1 MAWKNALR
9 NLGRYVA
16 GLGIVLAASL
26 LASLP
31 VRAQEF
37 AAVTGVVTD
46 KGGGAIGTV
55 DVALDN
61 DKVGLH
67 LKTQTDEQGIYQF
80 LRLAPGDGYNLSF
93 SKDGFKKFSLNNVYL
108 GISTTS
114 THNAVLEVG
123 AITETIE
130 VKAASEETLNTT
142 DASIGNVFDS
152 TLLHTLPIQFRDSP
166 AALLGLQ
173 PGVVL
178 SGGNDPSGNRDGAVT
193 GARADQGN
201 ITIDGIDANDQA
213 TGQAFATVANAPVDA
228 IQEFRGITA
237 NPLADEGRSSGAQI
251 QLTTK
256 GGTDQ
261 FHGNAYEYHRN
272 TIFAANSF
280 FNNANG
286 VPRAAL
292 IRNQFGGSLG
302 GPVKKDR
309 LFFFFNYEGRRDAS
323 QDNIAR
329 TVPLDTFRNG
339 EVGYINN
346 GPGCT
351 SASRSDTQP
360 ACISFTPAT
369 GANSLA
375 SLDPAGIGA
384 NAPLLTFI
392 NQRYPHANDL
402 TGGDG
407 INTGLV
413 RFNAPFHLGNNTY
426 TTRIDDNLTN
436 KQKLF
441 GRFNI
446 VHSAQTDD
454 VNFAAVQFPGDP
466 APAHEITDHSY
477 SFAIGHTWTISANK
491 INQLT
496 IGLTDSKLSF
506 PSVGQ
511 QGFPNQYTFGPY
523 SAPFESLQGQFRTV
537 PVPTYRDDF
546 NWIRGK
552 HSFQFGG
559 VFKPEHQTSRQIND
573 FNFLSIGLG
582 GQTTSLDSTTRDL
595 RPSDMLIDP
604 ATGSVDASA
613 AAEWDANFP
622 FMLGRFASD
631 DTNFNYTR
639 TGTAQSP
646 GTGKTRNYRYFEY
659 EFYGDDQWRVT
670 NNLTLTYGLRWQ
682 FYSVPYET
690 GGLQSVPT
698 VDFPAFFNARVQNGL
713 AGISGPDAAPTV
725 QYVLGGAANKGGPSI
740 YNPDYKNFS
749 PRLALAYN
757 PGFRSGLLHSVFGD
771 RKTTIRL
778 GGTIDYD
785 RVNANTIN
793 FIQDQVSYLFN
804 NSVNTLFGG
813 ADPGVSLGTDPRFQ
827 AIGTLPVTNTAPPI
841 TTPFSPFID
850 SASGYPLGNAQGQ
863 FNYTIEKNFRTPYSY
878 VYTLGVQR
886 ELPGNL
892 IIEANYVGRLGRK
905 LFAQSDGAQIVDFI
919 DPASK
924 QGLVSAFNQ
933 LSAQVRAGVP
943 GPQIT
948 TQPWFENQMDSAM
961 QNNFGVANCAQ
972 FASIV
977 FGANIPTCTRLVRA
991 LEFSKLNIG
1000 DLSDTVQALY
1010 GFFSGPFGGLIN
1022 PNVGLAGQFSVN
1034 SYISNAASSN
1044 YNALLLTVRKRYSNG
1059 LQLDFNYTYGRS
1071 IDNLSTVANTVIG
1084 GLVCDVR
1091 DLRVC
1096 RGDSD
1101 FDVRHAI
1108 SANGVYD
1115 LPFGRGRRFGSQV
1128 PGWLNQIIGG
1138 WQFSTIATWRTGFP
1152 FSTSTEAFP
1161 VNFFVNSPA
1170 ILTGSASAIRT
1181 NIHSD
1186 SNGAIQLFADP
1197 TAAQGAYSFTNGGET
1212 GSRNTLRGPGF
1223 WNFDTS
1229 FSKSFNMPWSEAH
1242 KLQFRWE
1249 SYNAFNHT
1257 NFADPGADINA
1268 GTFGQIT
1275 SQAGSN
1281 RVMQFALRYDF

>member
-1 MAWKNALR
+1 MTLENSWKH
-9 NLGRYVA
+9 LGRCVA
-16 GLGIVLAASL
+16 GLGIMLVAALVLAV
-26 LASLP
+26 LP
-31 VRAQEF
+31 AHAQEF

-46 KGGGAIGTV
+46 KGGGAIVNV
-55 DVALDN
+55 DVTLDN

-67 LKTQTDEQGIYQF
+67 LKTQTNEQGVYQF

-93 SKDGFKKFSLNNVYL
+93 STTGFKKFSLNNVYL
-108 GISTTS
+108 GVSTTS

-123 AITETIE
+123 AVTETIE
-130 VKAASEETLNTT
+130 VKAASEETLDTT

-178 SGGNDPSGNRDGAVT
+178 AGGNDPNGNREGSVT

-213 TGQAFATVANAPVDA
+213 TGQAFATVGNAPVDA

-256 GGTDQ
+256 SGTDQ

-323 QDNIAR
+323 QDNITR
-329 TVPLDTFRNG
+329 TVPLDSFRNG
-339 EVGYINN
+339 QVAYINN

-351 SASRSDTQP
+351 ANSRIDTQP
-360 ACISFTPAT
+360 ACISLTPAT
-369 GANSLA
+369 GPNSLA
-375 SLDPAGIGA
+375 ALDPARIGA
-384 NAPLLTFI
+384 NTALLTFI
-392 NQRYPHANDL
+392 NSRYPHANDL

-407 INTGLV
+407 VNTGLV

-426 TTRIDDNLTN
+426 TTRIDDNLTS

-454 VNFAAVQFPGDP
+454 VNFAAVQFPGDA
-466 APAHEITDHSY
+466 APAHEIVDHSY

-496 IGLTDSKLSF
+496 IGLTDSRLSF

-511 QGFPNQYTFGPY
+511 TGFPNEYTFGPY

-546 NWIRGK
+546 NYIRGK
-552 HSFQFGG
+552 HSWQFGG
-559 VFKPEHQTSRQIND
+559 VFKPEHQTSRQVND
-573 FNFLSIGLG
+573 FNFLTLGLG
-582 GQTTSLDSTTRDL
+582 GQTNSLNPAL
-595 RPSDMLIDP
+595 RPSDILN
-604 ATGSVDASA
+604 SASA
-613 AAEWDANFP
+613 FGEWDNNFP
-622 FMLGRFASD
+622 FILGRFASD

-639 TGTAQSP
+639 TGTAESP

-659 EFYGDDQWRVT
+659 EFYGEDQWRVT
-670 NNLTLTYGLRWQ
+670 NNLTFTYGLRWQ
-682 FYSVPYET
+682 YYSVPYET
-690 GGLQSVPT
+690 GGLESVPT

-713 AGISGPDAAPTV
+713 AGISGAGAVPTV

-740 YNPDYKNFS
+740 YNPDYRNFS

-757 PGFRSGLLHSVFGD
+757 PGFRNGLLHSVFGD

-813 ADPGVSLGTDPRFQ
+813 GNPSQTLATDPRFT

-841 TTPFSPFID
+841 NTPFSPFID
-850 SASGYPLGNAQGQ
+850 SATGYPLGNAQGQ
-863 FNYTIEKNFRTPYSY
+863 FNYTVEKNFRTPYAY
-878 VYTLGVQR
+878 VYTFGVQR

-892 IIEANYVGRLGRK
+892 IVEANYVGRLGRK
-905 LFAQSDGAQIVDFI
+905 LFAQSDGAQIVDFK
-919 DPASK
+919 DPQSK
-924 QGLVSAFNQ
+924 EGLISAFNQ
-933 LSAQVRAGVP
+933 LSAQTRAGVSGNQLTP
-943 GPQIT
+943 
-948 TQPWFENQMDSAM
+948 QPWFENQMNSAI
-961 QNNFGVANCAQ
+961 QTNFGGFGIGNCASLAAFLGDGAANCTQ
-972 FASIV
+972 FV
-977 FGANIPTCTRLVRA
+977 QDFFGTLLRR
-991 LEFSKLNIG
+991 G
-1000 DLSDTVQALY
+1000 DLSDTVQGLY
-1010 GFFSGPFGGLIN
+1010 GFFSGPFGGVIP
-1022 PNVGLAGQFSVN
+1022 PNVGLASQFSVN

-1044 YNALLLTVRKRYSNG
+1044 YNALLLTVKKRYASG
-1059 LQLDFNYTYGRS
+1059 LQLDFNYTYGHS
-1071 IDNLSTVANTVIG
+1071 IDNLSTVTNTVIG

-1091 DLRVC
+1091 NLRAC
-1096 RGDSD
+1096 RGSSD
-1101 FDVRHAI
+1101 FDLQHSI

-1115 LPFGRGRRFGSQV
+1115 LPFGRARRFASQA

-1152 FSTSTEAFP
+1152 FSTSTDAFP

-1170 ILTGSASAIRT
+1170 LFTGTTAAT
-1181 NIHSD
+1181 KENIHTD
-1186 SNGAIQLFADP
+1186 STGAIQLFANP
-1197 TAAQGAYSFTNGGET
+1197 TAAQGAFSFTNGGET
-1212 GSRNTLRGPGF
+1212 GSRNTLRGPSF
-1223 WNFDTS
+1223 WDFDTS
-1229 FSKSFNMPWSEAH
+1229 VSKSFSMPWSEAH

-1257 NFADPGADINA
+1257 NFADPSADINA
-1268 GTFGQIT
+1268 GTFGLIT
-1275 SQAGSN
+1275 AQAGSN

>member
-1 MAWKNALR
+1 MALKNDSQQI
-9 NLGRYVA
+9 GKCA
-16 GLGIVLAASL
+16 GLLGVLLAAVL
-26 LASLP
+26 FLSLP

-46 KGGGAIGTV
+46 KGGGAIAA
-55 DVALDN
+55 VAVSLDN

-67 LKTQTDEQGIYQF
+67 LTTQTDEQGVYQF
-80 LRLAPGDGYNLSF
+80 LRLSPGDGYSLTF
-93 SKDGFKKFSLNNVYL
+93 SKAGFKKFSLNNVYL
-108 GISTTS
+108 GVTTTS
-114 THNAVLEVG
+114 SHNAILEVG
-123 AITETIE
+123 AVTETIE
-130 VKAASEETLNTT
+130 VKAASEETLDTT

-178 SGGNDPSGNRDGAVT
+178 SGGNDPSGNREGSVT

-213 TGQAFATVANAPVDA
+213 TGQAFATVGNAPVDA

-256 GGTDQ
+256 SGTDQ

-323 QDNIAR
+323 QDNIVR

-339 EVGYINN
+339 EVGYIND

-351 SASRSDTQP
+351 AASRVNTQP
-360 ACISFTPAT
+360 ACISYTPAS
-369 GANSLA
+369 GPNSLA
-375 SLDPAGIGA
+375 ALDPAGVGA
-384 NAPLLTFI
+384 DAALLTFI

-407 INTGLV
+407 VNTGLV
-413 RFNAPFHLGNNTY
+413 RFNAPFALGNNTY
-426 TTRIDDNLTN
+426 TSRIDYNVTS
-436 KQKLF
+436 KHKLF

-454 VNFAAVQFPGDP
+454 VNFSTVEFPGDP
-466 APAHEITDHSY
+466 APAHEIVDHSY
-477 SFAIGHTWTISANK
+477 SFAIGETWTISANK

-496 IGLTDSKLSF
+496 IGLTDSRLSF

-511 QGFPNQYTFGPY
+511 QGFPNEYTFGPY
-523 SAPFESLQGQFRTV
+523 SAPYESLQGQFRTV

-546 NWIRGK
+546 NYIHGK
-552 HSFQFGG
+552 HSLQFGG
-559 VFKPEHQTSRQIND
+559 VFKPEHQTSTQIND
-573 FNFLSIGLG
+573 FNFLTLGLG
-582 GQTTSLDSTTRDL
+582 GLTTSLVPSL
-595 RPSDMLIDP
+595 RPNDILDDP
-604 ATGSVDASA
+604 SA
-613 AAEWDANFP
+613 FGEWDNNFP
-622 FMLGRFASD
+622 FILGRFASD
-631 DTNFNYTR
+631 DTNFNYDR
-639 TGTAQSP
+639 SGTAEAP

-659 EFYGDDQWRVT
+659 EFYGEDQWRVT

-713 AGISGPDAAPTV
+713 AGISGAGAVPTV
-725 QYVLGGAANKGGPSI
+725 EYVLGGAANKDAPSI

-757 PGFRSGLLHSVFGD
+757 PGFRNGLLHAVFGD
-771 RKTTIRL
+771 RKTTIRM

-793 FIQDQVSYLFN
+793 FIQDQLSYLFN
-804 NSVNTLFGG
+804 NTVDTPFGG
-813 ADPGVSLGTDPRFQ
+813 GNPAQTLGTDPRFT
-827 AIGTLPVTNTAPPI
+827 AIGTLPITNTAPPI
-841 TTPFSPFID
+841 TTPFAPYID
-850 SASGYPLGNAQGQ
+850 PATGYPLGNAEGQ
-863 FNYTIEKNFRTPYSY
+863 FNYTIEKNFRTPYAY
-878 VYTLGVQR
+878 VYTFGVQR

-892 IIEANYVGRLGRK
+892 IVEANYVGRLGRK

-924 QGLVSAFNQ
+924 EGLISAFNQ
-933 LSAQVRAGVP
+933 LSAQTRQGLS
-943 GPQIT
+943 GNQLT
-948 TQPWFENQMDSAM
+948 SQPWFENQMNSAI
-961 QNNFGVANCAQ
+961 QTNFGGFGIDNCSQLAGAIGASAGNCTQ
-972 FASIV
+972 FV
-977 FGANIPTCTRLVRA
+977 QNFFGTLLQR
-991 LEFSKLNIG
+991 G
-1000 DLSDTVQALY
+1000 DLSDTVQGLY
-1010 GFFSGPFGGLIN
+1010 GFFSGPFGGVIP
-1022 PNVGLAGQFSVN
+1022 PNVGLASQFSVN
-1034 SYISNAASSN
+1034 SYISNAGSSN

-1059 LQLDFNYTYGRS
+1059 LQLDFNYTYGHS
-1071 IDNLSTVANTVIG
+1071 IDNLSTVVNTVIG

-1091 DLRVC
+1091 NLRAC
-1096 RGDSD
+1096 RGSSD
-1101 FDVRHAI
+1101 FDLQHSI

-1115 LPFGRGRRFGSQV
+1115 LPFGRGRQFASQV

-1152 FSTSTEAFP
+1152 FSTTTDAFP

-1170 ILTGSASAIRT
+1170 LFTGTTQAIKES
-1181 NIHSD
+1181 IHTD
-1186 SNGAIQLFADP
+1186 STGAIQLFANP
-1197 TAAQGAYSFTNGGET
+1197 TAAQGAFSFTNGGET

-1229 FSKSFNMPWSEAH
+1229 LSKSFSMPWSESH

-1257 NFADPGADINA
+1257 NFADPSADINA

-1275 SQAGSN
+1275 AQAGSN

>member
-1 MAWKNALR
+1 MKKGWGFFAF
-9 NLGRYVA
+9 GVA
-16 GLGIVLAASL
+16 FLFFAIVPL
-26 LASLP
+26 
-31 VRAQEF
+31 RAQEF

-46 KGGGAIGTV
+46 NGGGAIAGV
-55 DVALDN
+55 DVTLDN

-67 LKTQTDEQGIYQF
+67 VKTQTNEQGVYQF
-80 LRLAPGDGYNLSF
+80 LRLAPGPGYNLSF
-93 SKDGFKKFSLNNVYL
+93 AKDGFKKVSLDNVYL
-108 GISTTS
+108 GINTTS

-123 AITETIE
+123 EVTQTIE
-130 VKAASEETLNTT
+130 VKASSQETLDTT
-142 DASIGNVFDS
+142 DASIGNVFDT

-178 SGGNDPSGNRDGAVT
+178 AGGNDPNFNRDGAVT

-213 TGQAFATVANAPVDA
+213 TGQAFATVGNAPVDA

-237 NPLADEGRSSGAQI
+237 NPLSDEGRSSGAQI

-256 GGTDQ
+256 GGTDDL
-261 FHGNAYEYHRN
+261 HGNLYEYHRN

-302 GPVKKDR
+302 GPVKKDK

-323 QDNIAR
+323 QDNISR

-339 EVGYINN
+339 EVGYIND
-346 GPGCT
+346 GTGCT
-351 SASRSDTQP
+351 SASRVNTQP
-360 ACISFTPAT
+360 ACISYSSAT
-369 GANSLA
+369 GANSLP
-375 SLDPAGIGA
+375 SLDPAGVGA
-384 NAPLLTFI
+384 NAALLSYI

-402 TGGDG
+402 LAGDG
-407 INTGLV
+407 VNTGVV

-426 TTRIDDNLTN
+426 TTRMDYNISS

-446 VHSAQTDD
+446 VHSAFTDD
-454 VNFAAVQFPGDP
+454 INFAAVQFPGDP
-466 APAHEITDHSY
+466 APAHEIIDHSY

-496 IGLTDSKLSF
+496 IGQTESRLSF
-506 PSVGQ
+506 PSISQ
-511 QGFPNQYTFGPY
+511 TGFPTTYSQFGPY
-523 SAPFESLQGQFRTV
+523 STPYESLQGQFRTV

-546 NWIRGK
+546 NYMRGT
-552 HSFQFGG
+552 HSFEFGG

-573 FNFLSIGLG
+573 FNFLGLGLG
-582 GQTTSLDSTTRDL
+582 GNTNNLNASL
-595 RPSDMLIDP
+595 RPSDILP
-604 ATGSVDASA
+604 STSVSG
-613 AAEWDANFP
+613 EWDSNFP
-622 FMLGRFASD
+622 FILGRFAFD

-639 TGTAQSP
+639 TGTAQP
-646 GTGKTRNYRYFEY
+646 QGTGKTRNYRYFEY
-659 EFYGDDQWRVT
+659 EFYAEDQWRVK
-670 NNLTLTYGLRWQ
+670 NSLTLTYGLRWQ
-682 FYSVPYET
+682 YYSVPYET
-690 GGLQSVPT
+690 NGLQSVPT

-713 AGISGPDAAPTV
+713 AGISGAGAVPTV

-740 YNPDYKNFS
+740 YNPDYRNWS

-757 PGFRSGLLHSVFGD
+757 PSFRDGLLHSVFGD

-793 FIQDQVSYLFN
+793 FIQDQISYLFN
-804 NSVNTLFGG
+804 NTVNTLYGG
-813 ADPGVSLGTDPRFQ
+813 GDPSAALASDPRFT
-827 AIGTLPVTNTAPPI
+827 AFGTLPAMNQAPPI
-841 TTPFSPFID
+841 TEPFSPFID
-850 SASGYPLGNAQGQ
+850 PASGYPLGNAQGQ
-863 FNYTIEKNFRTPYSY
+863 FNYTVEKNFRTPYSY
-878 VYTLGVQR
+878 VYSFGIQR
-886 ELPGNL
+886 ELPGNV
-892 IIEANYVGRLGRK
+892 IVEANYVGRLGRK
-905 LFAQSDGAQIVDFI
+905 LFAQSDGAQIVNFI

-924 QGLVSAFNQ
+924 QGLIQGFNALVLQ
-933 LSAQVRAGVP
+933 TRAGLS
-943 GPQIT
+943 GNALTPQ
-948 TQPWFENQMDSAM
+948 PVLENQMNSAI
-961 QNNFGVANCAQ
+961 NTNFGGFGITNCAQ
-972 FASIV
+972 LAGAIGLSSGNCTQLVQDV
-977 FGANIPTCTRLVRA
+977 FPVLVER
-991 LEFSKLNIG
+991 G
-1000 DLSDTVQALY
+1000 DLSDTVQGLY
-1010 GFFSGPFGGLIN
+1010 GAFPGPFGGLLP
-1022 PNVGLAGQFSVN
+1022 PNVGLASQFSVN

-1044 YNALLLTVRKRYSNG
+1044 YNALLLTVNKRYSSG
-1059 LQLDFNYTYGRS
+1059 LQFAFNYTFSHS
-1071 IDNLSTVANTVIG
+1071 IDNLSTITNTVIG

-1096 RGDSD
+1096 RGNSD
-1101 FDVRHAI
+1101 FDVKHAI

-1115 LPFGRGRRFGSQV
+1115 LPFGRGKQFGGGV

-1152 FSTSTEAFP
+1152 FSTATDAFP

-1170 ILTGSASAIRT
+1170 ILTGPASAIKER
-1181 NIHSD
+1181 IHTD
-1186 SNGAIQLFADP
+1186 STGAIQLFANP
-1197 TAAQGAYSFTNGGET
+1197 TAAQAAYGFTMGGET

-1229 FSKSFNMPWSEAH
+1229 VSKSFSMPWKESH

-1257 NFADPGADINA
+1257 NFQDPSADINA
-1268 GTFGQIT
+1268 GTFGLIT
-1275 SQAGSN
+1275 QEAGSN

>member
-1 MAWKNALR
+1 MTWENNWKK
-9 NLGRYVA
+9 LGRWA
-16 GLGIVLAASL
+16 SGLGISLVAAL
-26 LASLP
+26 MMTLP

-46 KGGGAIGTV
+46 KGGGAIGGV
-55 DVALDN
+55 EVSLDN
-61 DKVGLH
+61 SKVGLH
-67 LKTQTDEQGIYQF
+67 LSTQTDEQGVYQF
-80 LRLAPGDGYNLSF
+80 LRLGPGAGYDINF
-93 SKDGFKKFSLNNVYL
+93 SKTGFKKFSLNNVYL
-108 GISTTS
+108 GVNTTS
-114 THNAVLEVG
+114 TQNATLEVG
-123 AITETIE
+123 EVTETIE
-130 VKAASEETLNTT
+130 VKAASEGTLDTT

-213 TGQAFATVANAPVDA
+213 TGQAFATVGNAPVDA

-256 GGTDQ
+256 GGSNNL
-261 FHGNAYEYHRN
+261 HGNAYEYHRN

-292 IRNQFGGSLG
+292 IRNQFGASLG
-302 GPVKKDR
+302 GPVKKDK

-329 TVPLDTFRNG
+329 TVPLDSFRNG
-339 EVGYINN
+339 EVAYIND
-346 GPGCT
+346 GAGCT
-351 SASRSDTQP
+351 ANSRIDTQP
-360 ACISFTPAT
+360 SCISLTPAT
-369 GANSLA
+369 GPDSLA
-375 SLDPAGIGA
+375 ALDPAGVGA
-384 NAPLLTFI
+384 NSALLTFI
-392 NQRYPHANDL
+392 GQRYPHANDL

-413 RFNAPFHLGNNTY
+413 RFNAPFHLGYNTY
-426 TTRIDDNLTN
+426 TTRIDDNLTD

-446 VHSAQTDD
+446 VRSAYTDD
-454 VNFAAVQFPGDP
+454 INFAAVQFPGDP
-466 APAHEITDHSY
+466 APAHEIVDHSF

-496 IGLTDSKLSF
+496 VGETDSRLSF

-511 QGFPNQYTFGPY
+511 AGFPNEYAFGPY
-523 SAPFESLQGQFRTV
+523 SAPYESLEGQFRTV
-537 PVPTYRDDF
+537 PVPTFRDDF
-546 NWIRGK
+546 NYIRGA

-559 VFKPEHQTSRQIND
+559 VFKPQHQTSRQIND
-573 FNFLSIGLG
+573 FNFLTLGLG
-582 GQTTSLDSTTRDL
+582 GQTTSLDSPTRDL
-595 RPSDMLIDP
+595 RPSNILDD
-604 ATGSVDASA
+604 SA
-613 AAEWDANFP
+613 AFGEWDSNFA
-622 FMLGRFASD
+622 FILGRFASQ

-639 TGTAQSP
+639 TGTPLDP
-646 GTGKTRNYRYFEY
+646 GTGRTRNYRYFEY
-659 EFYGDDQWRVT
+659 EFYGEDQWRVT
-670 NNLTLTYGLRWQ
+670 NNLTFTYGLRWQ
-682 FYSVPYET
+682 FYGVPYET

-698 VDFPAFFNARVQNGL
+698 VDFPVLFNARVQNGL

-725 QYVLGGAANKGGPSI
+725 QYVLGGAGNKGGPSI
-740 YNPDYKNFS
+740 YNPDYRNFS

-757 PGFRSGLLHSVFGD
+757 PGFRNGLLHSVFGN

-793 FIQDQVSYLFN
+793 FIQDQISYLFN
-804 NSVNTLFGG
+804 NTVNTFFGG
-813 ADPGVSLGTDPRFQ
+813 GDPAVTLGTDPRFQ

-841 TTPFSPFID
+841 TTPFSPFVD
-850 SASGYPLGNAQGQ
+850 SATGYPLGNAEGQ
-863 FNYTIEKNFRTPYSY
+863 FNYAVEKNFRTPYSY
-878 VYTLGVQR
+878 GYSLGLQR
-886 ELPGNL
+886 ELPGNFIL
-892 IIEANYVGRLGRK
+892 EANYVGRLGRK
-905 LFAQSDGAQIVDFI
+905 LFAQSDGAQIVDFMDPTSNEGLI
-919 DPASK
+919 D
-924 QGLVSAFNQ
+924 AFNQ

-943 GPQIT
+943 GSSIT
-948 TQPWFENQMDSAM
+948 PQPWFENQMNSAM
-961 QNNFGVANCAQ
+961 QYNFGVTDCAE
-972 FASIV
+972 FSAIV

-991 LEFSKLNIG
+991 LYSTLLNRG

-1010 GFFSGPFGGLIN
+1010 GFFSGPYGGLIS
-1022 PNVGLAGQFSVN
+1022 PNVGLASQFSVN

-1044 YNALLLTVRKRYSNG
+1044 YNSLLLTLKKRVSNG
-1059 LQLDFNYTYGRS
+1059 LQFDFNYTFAHS
-1071 IDNLSTVANTVIG
+1071 IDNLSTVANTVVG

-1091 DLRVC
+1091 NLRVC
-1096 RGDSD
+1096 RGNSD
-1101 FDVRHAI
+1101 FDVQHFI

-1115 LPFGRGRRFGSQV
+1115 LPFGRGRRFASEA
-1128 PGWLNQIIGG
+1128 PGWVNQIIGG
-1138 WQFSTIATWRTGFP
+1138 WQLGAIATWRTGFA
-1152 FSTSTEAFP
+1152 FSTSTDAYP
-1161 VNFFVNSPA
+1161 VNFFVNSPGL
-1170 ILTGSASAIRT
+1170 LTGSGAALKT

-1186 SNGAIQLFADP
+1186 ASGAMQLFADP
-1197 TAAQGAYSFTNGGET
+1197 AAAQAAFSFPNGGET
-1212 GSRNTLRGPGF
+1212 GSRNNLRGPGF

-1229 FSKSFNMPWSEAH
+1229 LSKSFDMPWSESH

-1249 SYNAFNHT
+1249 AYNAFNHT
-1257 NFADPGADINA
+1257 NFADPSADVNS